1 MIRTNES
8 PKKLPPRFFLAL
20 SLALALAAGVAACA
34 KDEGEEAA
42 AGADPAASE
51 STTPD
56 GAAAPGSPGAAGTTA
71 PAEPF
76 DPDALPEVVARV
88 NGEEIKKVE
97 LIKGAQQAQAQ
108 LAQMGQRP
116 SSQGKQF
123 FREVLDTMIAQ
134 ILLEQEAKKQGV
146 TASEEEAKQQV
157 EGLRRSMPGEAF
169 QQALQSEGMTEA
181 ELVASVRE
189 QLAARKYLQSQ
200 VADVPQVSP
209 EEARAWYQSHPEQV
223 QQPEGVRARHILVAA
238 EANAPEAEK
247 QKARQEAEDLLAR
260 ARKGEDFAAL
270 AAEHSDDPGSKVRG
284 GELPWFSRGQMV
296 PPFEQAAF
304 ALKEPNEL
312 SPVVESPF
320 GYHVIQLLERK
331 EPQPIP
337 FEQVR
342 ERIAAGLRQ
351 EKQQEKVS
359 RHVSSLREKA
369 KVEVFL

>member
-1 MIRTNES
+1 MRTNES
-8 PKKLPPRFFLAL
+8 TKKTLPRVFALILAL
-20 SLALALAAGVAACA
+20 SLAAGVTACA

-42 AGADPAASE
+42 AGTETAASE
-51 STTPD
+51 TTTAAN
-56 GAAAPGSPGAAGTTA
+56 GAAAPGGPDAAGAAE

-88 NGEEIKKVE
+88 NGEEIKKIE
-97 LIKGAQQAQAQ
+97 LLKGAQQAQMQ
-108 LAQMGQRP
+108 LAQMGQSP
-116 SSQGKQF
+116 SSRGKQF

-134 ILLEQEAKKQGV
+134 ILLEQAAKEQGV
-146 TASEEEAKQQV
+146 TASEEEAKKQV
-157 EGLRRSMPGEAF
+157 EGLRQSMPPEAF
-169 QQALQSEGMTEA
+169 QQALQSEGMTED

-200 VADVPQVSP
+200 VAEVPQVSP
-209 EEARAWYQSHPEQV
+209 EEVRAWYQSHPEQV
-223 QQPEGVRARHILVAA
+223 QQPEGVRARHILVRA

-247 QKARQEAEDLLAR
+247 QKAREKAEGLLAR
-260 ARKGEDFAAL
+260 AKKGEDFAAL
-270 AAEHSDDPGSKVRG
+270 AAEHSEDPGSKVRG

-304 ALKEPNEL
+304 ALKKPNEL
-312 SPVVESPF
+312 SPVVETPF

-337 FEQVR
+337 FEQVQ

-351 EKQQEKVS
+351 EKQQEMIS
-359 RHVSSLREKA
+359 QHVVALREKA